1 MHGGGAP
8 PKGPSRRAGRSALL
22 IAALLLLTLVAAGLE
37 SASAAS
43 PGADDAS
50 EPWRREA
57 NQDRDAEL
65 RGRLT
70 ALENA
75 REAEAEAAARE
86 KSIGGEKL
94 KDADAAS
101 AQAAAFMT
109 KAEKLLASEDNLKEE
124 EGSVKARLD
133 ALEKRHKNIK
143 LWSACNDGSAE
154 CAANHKDTWGPDAL
168 EPADDSVTSVL
179 RRHQKRAARS
189 RGRKGDD
196 DVNFDASSPGT
207 PYSAEERTDSKP
219 AVDWKV
225 VKNPEL
231 RAGYD
236 LSNCFVA
243 AEKDKSTVQVEIMD
257 KRKFIITEK
266 GCRCMIPFP
275 YYKFA
280 GYGDNGEVY
289 EESEVTHYDRCSKNG
304 SKKGWCATTANCGS
318 PSEDSHAGL
327 GEGDYGWTH
336 WDYCTNKRQTKFAPV
351 WSATHSAGDVTC
363 LADYLLASD
372 RAAEWRALELLR
384 QALRALHWQRPQRR
398 LRHLRPHSMV
408 CWYNPPAP
416 N

>member
-124 EGSVKARLD
+124 EGSV
-133 ALEKRHKNIK
+133 E
-143 LWSACNDGSAE
+143 G
-154 CAANHKDTWGPDAL
+154 G
-168 EPADDSVTSVL
+168 V
-179 RRHQKRAARS
+179 
-189 RGRKGDD
+189 
-196 DVNFDASSPGT
+196 
-207 PYSAEERTDSKP
+207 
-219 AVDWKV
+219 
-225 VKNPEL
+225 
-231 RAGYD
+231 
-236 LSNCFVA
+236 
-243 AEKDKSTVQVEIMD
+243 
-257 KRKFIITEK
+257 
-266 GCRCMIPFP
+266 
-275 YYKFA
+275 
-280 GYGDNGEVY
+280 
-289 EESEVTHYDRCSKNG
+289 
-304 SKKGWCATTANCGS
+304 
-318 PSEDSHAGL
+318 GL
-327 GEGDYGWTH
+327 
-336 WDYCTNKRQTKFAPV
+336 A
-351 WSATHSAGDVTC
+351 
-363 LADYLLASD
+363 
-372 RAAEWRALELLR
+372 
-384 QALRALHWQRPQRR
+384 
-398 LRHLRPHSMV
+398 
-408 CWYNPPAP
+408 
-416 N
+416 